1 MVLCLQIL
9 KKHPEHGETLAMK
22 GLILS
27 YQDKKAE
34 AYELVRRGL
43 KADLKSHVC
52 WHVYGCAERLPCPPA
67 LQGKDIMLMECALHR
82 LLWRADNNYDE
93 AIKCYKN
100 ALRIDKENVQ
110 ILRDLALLQVLWG
123 PD

>member
-1 MVLCLQIL
+1 
-9 KKHPEHGETLAMK
+9 MK

-27 YQDKKAE
+27 YQEKKSE

-52 WHVYGCAERLPCPPA
+52 WHVYGCASSLPCPPR
-67 LQGKDIMLMECALHR
+67 LQGKDIVLMECALHR

-110 ILRDLALLQVLWG
+110 ILRDLALLQVLRG